1 MQIMSIIKRLLLSLG
16 AACSISTFGVTGSE
30 LLKLALPDT
39 RTLSIGHVGSR
50 LVVRESRQKSQSI
63 FLAADVKSHLSK
75 AESATHIFPSA
86 ISKTSP
92 PLFVVVTR
100 ESSTVR
106 RGMGFCGAG
115 LEDYLLLL
123 EVGNNKIVLKDQLLL
138 QSCLKS
144 IFLASDSGDD
154 PIKALQVNTTTQEI
168 LFQTLGQEDKKKVFI
183 ENGKFRLIS
192 APAQ

>member
-1 MQIMSIIKRLLLSLG
+1 MIRRFLLILG
-16 AACSISTFGVTGSE
+16 VSISISAIAASGSE
-30 LLKLALPDT
+30 LLQLPLPDS
-39 RTLSIGHVGSR
+39 RTISIGHMGSK
-50 LVVRESRQKSQSI
+50 LVVREIRQRAQAISLDAK
-63 FLAADVKSHLSK
+63 VRSHLAN
-75 AESATHIFPSA
+75 AESATHIFPTA

-100 ESSTVR
+100 KHSTVR

-144 IFLASDSGDD
+144 IVLASDSGDD
-154 PIKALQVNTTTQEI
+154 PIKALQVNPATQEI
-168 LFQTLGQEDKKKVFI
+168 LFQILGQEDGKKVTV
-183 ENGKFRLIS
+183 ENGKFRVIPVS
-192 APAQ
+192 AQ